1 MANLDTIKK
10 INLKPEKNTLILTLA
25 MLVLFIY
32 ATITYGFR
40 ILLLALVSY
49 VVAFVI
55 EFLFHRLRKIE
66 FDSNWIVTPLLVVLI
81 MPPFIEPWIV
91 GVATFFAVFF
101 GKAIFGGSG
110 KYIFP
115 PALVGYIFVLISFPS
130 NLANTF
136 FSSDLEAGVTPL
148 ITLNR
153 HLLFNYKFED
163 LLFGLTPGSIGETFR
178 LGIIVLGVLLFL
190 FKVIDWKTPISY
202 ILSFLVFTTIAY
214 LIFPTTY
221 GKDPI
226 LSLFVGSLLFGAIFI
241 AADPVIEPK
250 NTKGKIIYGIGLGF
264 LTFIIRNFGTFP
276 EGVTFAI
283 LIMSA
288 ISPLIDNATIKVDH
302 ELIKE

>member
-1 MANLDTIKK
+1 MAMSNTMKK
-10 INLKPEKNTLILTLA
+10 MNLKPQKNALILTLA
-25 MLVLFIY
+25 MLVLLIY
-32 ATITYGFR
+32 ATIIYGFR
-40 ILLLALVSY
+40 ILLLTAIAY

-55 EFLFHRLRKIE
+55 EFLFHKLRKID

-81 MPPFIEPWIV
+81 MPPFIDPWIV

-136 FSSDLEAGVTPL
+136 FSSDLVAGVTPL

-153 HLLFNYKFED
+153 HLVFNYKFED
-163 LLFGLTPGSIGETFR
+163 LLYGLTPGSIGETFR
-178 LGIIVLGVLLFL
+178 LGILILGVLLFL
-190 FKVIDWKTPISY
+190 FKVIDWKTPVAY
-202 ILSFLVFTTIAY
+202 IVSFLVFTTIAY

-250 NTKGKIIYGIGLGF
+250 NAKGKIIYGIGLGF
-264 LTFIIRNFGTFP
+264 LTFVIRNFGTYP

-288 ISPLIDNATIKVDH
+288 ISPLIDNKTIKIDND
-302 ELIKE
+302 LAKE